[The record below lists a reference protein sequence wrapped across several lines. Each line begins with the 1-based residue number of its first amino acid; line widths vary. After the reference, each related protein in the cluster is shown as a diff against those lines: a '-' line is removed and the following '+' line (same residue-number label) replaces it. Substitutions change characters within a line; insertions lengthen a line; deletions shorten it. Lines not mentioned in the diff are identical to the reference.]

1 MRFVLF
7 LDGDVTCIMYDDDV
21 TCIMHDHVTSHYDD
35 DVTCFCR

>member
-21 TCIMHDHVTSHYDD
+21 TCIMHNHVTSHYDD

>member
-21 TCIMHDHVTSHYDD
+21 TCIMHDHVTSH
-35 DVTCFCR
+35 